1 MIIAMP
7 TLEIPTTGIYLDDRG
22 YRRYS
27 AGPKRYK
34 RVHRDL
40 MEQHLG
46 RPLRRDEHVH
56 HRDENKLNNQEHA
69 DGMWNLELLDEST
82 HNAITARQYWYLKKN
97 GLLEVRNGL

>member
-7 TLEIPTTGIYLDDRG
+7 SLEIPTAGIYLDDKG
-22 YRRYS
+22 YFRHS
-27 AGPKRYK
+27 AGPKRSK

-56 HRDENKLNNQEHA
+56 HRDENKTNNQEHA

-97 GLLEVRNGL
+97 GLLEVAQ

>member
-7 TLEIPTTGIYLDDRG
+7 ALEIPTTGIYLDDRG
-22 YRRYS
+22 YWRYS

-56 HRDENKLNNQEHA
+56 HRNEDKTCNELHA

-97 GLLEVRNGL
+97 GLLEAAQ

>member
-1 MIIAMP
+1 MILAMP

-46 RPLRRDEHVH
+46 RPLR
-56 HRDENKLNNQEHA
+56 
-69 DGMWNLELLDEST
+69 
-82 HNAITARQYWYLKKN
+82 
-97 GLLEVRNGL
+97 